1 MIKQKEGM
9 IMQIELILLFI
20 LVLIIINGYF
30 AAAEMALVSLS
41 TSKVNDMVERGV
53 KKAKLLQ
60 RVKKDSTRYLST
72 IQVAITLAGF
82 LSSALAGSNLADN
95 FVQLLSTIDI
105 SLPINV
111 AVVLITLVLSY
122 ITLVLGELVP
132 KRIALL
138 NPAKFALSSARVIY
152 ITMIITKPMVWLLS
166 KTTKIVLSVLGVRN
180 QKVNDISENEIKS
193 LIRHGH
199 AEGLYQHQEKQM
211 LENIFIFDDIHAEAI
226 MTPRTEVQAIDIN
239 DDLDDILKQ
248 ISASTFSRI
257 PIYDDHIDN
266 ILGIIHIKDVLIA
279 ATNCGFEN
287 LNIRD
292 LLREPYYVPTSIKI
306 NNLFKRM
313 QETNHQ
319 MAIILDDYGGM
330 EGVVTIEDLIEEIVG
345 NIYDEYDPV
354 EEEIKKLED
363 NQYLVKG
370 TIAIQDLN
378 RYLNLHISQAYETL
392 SGLIIDTLEYIPKA
406 KDEDIIHHDN
416 LIIQVKSVV
425 HNRIENVLITIKK
438 EQ

>member
-1 MIKQKEGM
+1 ME
-9 IMQIELILLFI
+9 IELILLLILILI
-20 LVLIIINGYF
+20 LVNGYF

-41 TSKVNDMVERGV
+41 KNKINEMVIHGH

-60 RVKKDSTRYLST
+60 KVKGDSTRYLST

-95 FVQLLSTIDI
+95 FVRALAAIGI
-105 SLPINV
+105 IMPINI
-111 AVVLITLVLSY
+111 AVVFITIILSY
-122 ITLVLGELVP
+122 ITLVFGELVP

-138 NPAKFALSSARVIY
+138 NPGKFALSSARVVY
-152 ITMIITKPMVWLLS
+152 VTMIITKPAVWLLS
-166 KTTKIVLSVLGVRN
+166 KTTKLVLRIFGISEKRVDDV
-180 QKVNDISENEIKS
+180 SENEIKG

-199 AEGLYQHQEKQM
+199 DEGLYQTQEKEM
-211 LENIFIFDDIHAEAI
+211 LENIFVFDDIHAEAI
-226 MTPRTEVQAIDIN
+226 MTPRTNVYAIDIE
-239 DDLDDILKQ
+239 DDPEQ
-248 ISASTFSRI
+248 IMDEIIQSTYSRI
-257 PIYDDHIDN
+257 PIYQDNIDN
-266 ILGIIHIKDVLIA
+266 ILGIIHIKDVLIHA
-279 ATNCGFEN
+279 NQNGFEN
-287 LNIRD
+287 IQIKE

-345 NIYDEYDPV
+345 NIYDEYDPI
-354 EEEIKKLED
+354 EEEIKQISD
-363 NQYLVKG
+363 SQYMVNG

-378 RYLNLHISQAYETL
+378 RYLGLNVSQDYETL
-392 SGLIIDTLEYIPKA
+392 SGLIIEKLEYIPRPDQA
-406 KDEDIIHHDN
+406 DVVQHEN
-416 LIIQVKSVV
+416 LMIEVKSVV
-425 HNRIENVLITIKK
+425 NNRIEKVLITIEK

>member
-1 MIKQKEGM
+1 ME
-9 IMQIELILLFI
+9 IELILLLILILI
-20 LVLIIINGYF
+20 LVNGYF

-41 TSKVNDMVERGV
+41 KNKIEEMIQKGQR
-53 KKAKLLQ
+53 KAKLLQ
-60 RVKKDSTRYLST
+60 KVKDDSTRYLST

-95 FVQLLSTIDI
+95 LVQALTSIGI
-105 SLPINV
+105 NMPINV
-111 AVVLITLVLSY
+111 AVVIITVILSY

-138 NPAKFALSSARVIY
+138 NPGKFALSSARVVY
-152 ITMIITKPMVWLLS
+152 ITMIITKPAVWLLS
-166 KTTKIVLSVLGVRN
+166 KTTKLVLKLFGVS
-180 QKVNDISENEIKS
+180 QKKVNDVSENEIKS

-199 AEGLYQHQEKQM
+199 AEGLYQTQEKEM
-211 LENIFIFDDIHAEAI
+211 LENIFVFDDIHAEAI
-226 MTPRTEVQAIDIN
+226 MTPRTNVHAIDIDN
-239 DDLDDILKQ
+239 DLEDIMNQ
-248 ISASTFSRI
+248 IIQSTYSRI
-257 PIYDDHIDN
+257 PIYQDSIDN
-266 ILGIIHIKDVLIA
+266 ILGIIHIKDVLIQA
-279 ATNCGFEN
+279 NQKGFEN
-287 LNIRD
+287 IRIKD

-345 NIYDEYDPV
+345 NIYDEYDPI
-354 EEEIKKLED
+354 EEEIKQISD
-363 NQYLVKG
+363 TQYMVNG

-378 RYLNLHISQAYETL
+378 RYLGLNVAQDYETL
-392 SGLIIDTLEYIPKA
+392 SGLIIEKLEYIPKPNQA
-406 KDEDIIHHDN
+406 DVVHHDN
-416 LIIQVKSVV
+416 LTIEVKSVV
-425 HNRIENVLITIKK
+425 NNRIEKVLITIEK

>member
-1 MIKQKEGM
+1 
-9 IMQIELILLFI
+9 LIL
-20 LVLIIINGYF
+20 INGYF

-41 TSKVNDMVERGV
+41 KNKIEEMVQKGQ

-60 RVKKDSTRYLST
+60 RVKGDSTRYLST

-95 FVQLLSTIDI
+95 FVQALANIGVNM
-105 SLPINV
+105 PINV
-111 AVVLITLVLSY
+111 AVVIITIILSY

-138 NPAKFALSSARVIY
+138 NPGKFALSSARVIY
-152 ITMIITKPMVWLLS
+152 ITMIITKPAVWLLS
-166 KTTKIVLSVLGVRN
+166 KTTKLVLKIFGVS
-180 QKVNDISENEIKS
+180 QKKVDEVSENEIKS

-199 AEGLYQHQEKQM
+199 AEGLYQTQEKEM
-211 LENIFIFDDIHAEAI
+211 LENIFVFDDIHAEAI
-226 MTPRTEVQAIDIN
+226 MTPRTNVYAIDIE
-239 DDLDDILKQ
+239 DDLEDIMNQ
-248 ISASTFSRI
+248 IIQSTFSRI
-257 PIYDDHIDN
+257 PIYQDSIDN
-266 ILGIIHIKDVLIA
+266 ILGIIHIKDVLIQA
-279 ATNCGFEN
+279 KQKGFEN
-287 LNIRD
+287 IQIKD

-345 NIYDEYDPV
+345 NIYDEYDPI
-354 EEEIKKLED
+354 EEEIKQISH
-363 NQYLVKG
+363 NQYMVNG

-378 RYLNLHISQAYETL
+378 RYLGLNVSQDYETL
-392 SGLIIDTLEYIPKA
+392 SGLIIEKLEYIPKPNQA
-406 KDEDIIHHDN
+406 DVVHHDN
-416 LIIQVKSVV
+416 LTIEVKSVV
-425 HNRIENVLITIKK
+425 NNRIEKVLISIEK

>member
-1 MIKQKEGM
+1 ME
-9 IMQIELILLFI
+9 IELILLLI
-20 LVLIIINGYF
+20 LILILINGYF

-41 TSKVNDMVERGV
+41 KNKIEEMVQKGQ

-60 RVKKDSTRYLST
+60 RVKDDSTRYLST

-95 FVQLLSTIDI
+95 FVQALANINVNM
-105 SLPINV
+105 PINV
-111 AVVLITLVLSY
+111 AVVIITVILSY

-138 NPAKFALSSARVIY
+138 NPGKFALSSARVIY
-152 ITMIITKPMVWLLS
+152 VTMIITKPAVWLLS
-166 KTTKIVLSVLGVRN
+166 KTTKLVLKIFGVS
-180 QKVNDISENEIKS
+180 QKKVDDVSENEIKS

-199 AEGLYQHQEKQM
+199 AEGLYQTQEKQM
-211 LENIFIFDDIHAEAI
+211 LENIFVFDDINAEAI
-226 MTPRTEVQAIDIN
+226 MTPRTNVYAIDID
-239 DDLDDILKQ
+239 DDLEDIMNQ
-248 ISASTFSRI
+248 IIQSTFSRI
-257 PIYDDHIDN
+257 PIYQESIDN
-266 ILGIIHIKDVLIA
+266 ILGIIHIKDILIQA
-279 ATNCGFEN
+279 NQKGFEN
-287 LNIRD
+287 IQIKE

-345 NIYDEYDPV
+345 NIYDEYDPI
-354 EEEIKKLED
+354 EEEIKQISD
-363 NQYLVKG
+363 NQYMVNG

-378 RYLNLHISQAYETL
+378 RYLGLNVSQDYETL
-392 SGLIIDTLEYIPKA
+392 SGLIIEKLEYIPKPNQA
-406 KDEDIIHHDN
+406 DVVHHDN
-416 LIIQVKSVV
+416 LTIEVKSVV
-425 HNRIENVLITIKK
+425 NNRIEKVLISIEK